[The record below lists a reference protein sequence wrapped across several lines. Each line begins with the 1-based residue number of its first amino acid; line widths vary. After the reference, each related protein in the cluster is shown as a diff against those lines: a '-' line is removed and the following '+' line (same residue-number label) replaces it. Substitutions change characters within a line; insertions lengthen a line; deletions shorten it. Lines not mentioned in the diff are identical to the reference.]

1 MLILHLSGPTTSTTD
16 RRAWNHRATASD
28 REHCALPRRAH
39 CRRGRRRPRTRT
51 RTRPRLACRDELNK
65 NRSSRKTDFQEG
77 KGSSGSPILLKILSE
92 NRFSGKTYFYI
103 IACSAGGRWTRSTR
117 SSSAGSAAA
126 AGITTASPWVP
137 RWVAVTVKSLEF
149 VDFLVVVQLI
159 RRQTITNI
167 S

>member
-77 KGSSGSPILLKILSE
+77 KRSSGSPILLKILSE
-92 NRFSGKTYFYI
+92 NRFSGKTYCYT
-103 IACSAGGRWTRSTR
+103 IASRLQWALRGLLRVGREEGWGDDSRKYRVTHL
-117 SSSAGSAAA
+117 AADNLC
-126 AGITTASPWVP
+126 WHQN
-137 RWVAVTVKSLEF
+137 KSCA
-149 VDFLVVVQLI
+149 LV
-159 RRQTITNI
+159 
-167 S
+167 